1 VSCEPGTEEASKQ
14 RKKPR
19 RKTKKVS
26 KDRSKPDFFLGGRRE
41 LPLLSKQVEVER
53 FWVKGRGGRRKEGGF
68 PRGFCSNG
76 SFVGETEEAN

>member
-26 KDRSKPDFFLGGRRE
+26 KDRSKPDFFLGGRR
-41 LPLLSKQVEVER
+41 
-53 FWVKGRGGRRKEGGF
+53 KEGGF

-76 SFVGETEEAN
+76 SFVGATEEAN